1 LSFSRKKKDRKKER
15 KKMKLRSAFSQ
26 LQKDNTQEEEEEEE
40 EDLDVDAICA
50 LQIFNQSINSK
61 IYFKMKNEQSFFT
74 LYRGT
79 RIDSN

>member
-1 LSFSRKKKDRKKER
+1 
-15 KKMKLRSAFSQ
+15 MKLRSAFSQ
-26 LQKDNTQEEEEEEE
+26 LQKDNTQEEEE

-79 RIDSN
+79 RIGSN

>member
-1 LSFSRKKKDRKKER
+1 
-15 KKMKLRSAFSQ
+15 MKLRSAFSQ
-26 LQKDNTQEEEEEEE
+26 LQKDNTQEEEEEEEE

-79 RIDSN
+79 RIGSN